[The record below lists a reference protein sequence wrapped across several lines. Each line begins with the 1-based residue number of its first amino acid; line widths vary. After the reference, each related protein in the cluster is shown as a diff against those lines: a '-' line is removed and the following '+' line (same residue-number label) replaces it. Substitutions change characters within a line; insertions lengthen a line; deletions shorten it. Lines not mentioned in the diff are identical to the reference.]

1 MKFKRALRGSFLV
14 LLLIFGSSGVHGQEE
29 KFIGLFVY
37 NFTKYFDWPDNMK
50 TGNFTIEVLGHK
62 SVFDELS
69 RLTAGKS
76 VGNQPIIIKN
86 INSIDQV
93 TKSHILFVGHWQS
106 RLVVDVLAKLNGSS
120 TLIIS
125 EAEGML
131 VQGSAINFVIRDTNI
146 KFEID
151 ITNAKDKGLK
161 VDPRIRELAYKVVE

>member
-1 MKFKRALRGSFLV
+1 MKLESSLKRSFL
-14 LLLIFGSSGVHGQEE
+14 LLLLVFGSSGVYAQEE
-29 KFIGLFVY
+29 KYIGLFIY

-76 VGNQPIIIKN
+76 IGNQSIVIKN

-93 TKSHILFVGHWQS
+93 TKSHILFLGHWQS
-106 RLVVDVLAKLNGSS
+106 RLIGDAMAKLNGSN

-125 EAEGML
+125 EAEGLL
-131 VQGSAINFVIRDTNI
+131 VQGSAINFVIRDNSI
-146 KFEID
+146 KFEIK